1 MVSLLEKYQIYLFS
15 QKINV
20 PAKYW
25 LLAFFLVSLLLGSA
39 VFLLSPK
46 FGILVFAVILD
57 LGIGIPIFLYN
68 KHIDDIEKYWADSLR
83 LVADTM
89 KAGSSFDY
97 ALREAAS
104 ADFGPLSFEFNETI
118 RRLEMGDTTQDA
130 LSHMALRI
138 DSKIV
143 KRTLTLIKEC
153 LRTGAPL
160 ADVLDEIAND
170 TKYMFRIKK
179 TRITKTTLQV
189 IFIFVAGGIVAPF
202 IFGMASVLT
211 HFLTDIATASG
222 IATSQAI
229 DAALVTQ
236 NTIILLLD
244 IYIIIVAFGASAM
257 VSLMRN
263 GTFTNMF
270 LYFPVL
276 VVLSTV
282 VYTIAQFALTQV
294 LAGVA

>member
-1 MVSLLEKYQIYLFS
+1 MTNILEKYQIYLYA

-25 LLAFFLVSLLLGSA
+25 LVAFFLVSVLLGGA
-39 VFLLSPK
+39 IALISPK
-46 FGILVFAVILD
+46 FGFLVFAIVLD
-57 LGIGIPIFLYN
+57 LGVGIPIFLYN
-68 KHIDDIEKYWADSLR
+68 KHIDAIEKYWPDSLR
-83 LVADTM
+83 LIADTM

-104 ADFGPLSFEFNETI
+104 ADLGPLSFEFNETI

-130 LSHMALRI
+130 LNHMALRI

-143 KRTLTLIKEC
+143 KRTITLIREC

-160 ADVLDEIAND
+160 AEVLDEIAND

-189 IFIFVAGGIVAPF
+189 IFIFVAGGVVAPF
-202 IFGMASVLT
+202 IFGMAGVLT
-211 HFLTDIATASG
+211 HFLTDVAVASGVATASA
-222 IATSQAI
+222 IEVATA
-229 DAALVTQ
+229 TQ
-236 NTIILLLD
+236 STILFLLD

-263 GTFTNMF
+263 GTLTNMF
-270 LYFPVL
+270 LYFPIL
-276 VVLSTV
+276 VVLSFII
-282 VYTIAQFALTQV
+282 YSIAQFALNQV

>member
-1 MVSLLEKYQIYLFS
+1 MTNIFEKYQIYLYA

-20 PAKYW
+20 PARYW
-25 LLAFFLVSLLLGSA
+25 LATFFLISAIIGGVISLLS
-39 VFLLSPK
+39 VK
-46 FGILVFAVILD
+46 FGVLVFVVILD
-57 LGIGIPIFLYN
+57 LGVGIPIFLYN
-68 KHIDDIEKYWADSLR
+68 KHVTTIEKYWPDSLR

-104 ADFGPLSFEFNETI
+104 ADLGPLSFEFNETI

-130 LSHMALRI
+130 LNHMSLRI

-143 KRTLTLIKEC
+143 KRTITLIREC

-189 IFIFVAGGIVAPF
+189 IFIFVAGGVVAPF
-202 IFGMASVLT
+202 IFGMSGVLT
-211 HFLTDIATASG
+211 HFLTDIAISSG
-222 IATSQAI
+222 VATSGAIDVAIATQ
-229 DAALVTQ
+229 T
-236 NTIILLLD
+236 TILFLLD
-244 IYIIIVAFGASAM
+244 LYIIIVAFGASAM

-263 GTFTNMF
+263 GTLTNMF
-270 LYFPVL
+270 LYFPIL
-276 VVLSTV
+276 VVLSFV
-282 VYTIAQFALTQV
+282 IYTIAQFALTQV